1 MNVQNKMNSVRITP
15 ALWALA
21 RADMVAGAS
30 LAEAAALHGV
40 KAPALRVW
48 AVRDG
53 YDCKRGIFGLPG
65 VKSKGSPCVKGKIA
79 AKETVVSPA
88 PAPVFPLSSYTPPP
102 ILPDAAAS
110 DFSAALV
117 PHVQALIAAGLPGI
131 EPPRNI
137 AELKTLIELGRKLAG
152 LDAKQSSGKVQLF
165 APLRD
170 VSRRGGASS
179 VVVECSD
186 GVQIDDSADSIGDFE
201 V

>member
-1 MNVQNKMNSVRITP
+1 MGSTSDSVPTP
-15 ALWALA
+15 PAVWREIFSAL
-21 RADMVAGAS
+21 VAGDSISAVAS
-30 LAEAAALHGV
+30 RFGV
-40 KAPALRVW
+40 NESRIHSKAYRRGYRVGVGFPAGFDPVSGVSGRV
-48 AVRDG
+48 
-53 YDCKRGIFGLPG
+53 
-65 VKSKGSPCVKGKIA
+65 SKP
-79 AKETVVSPA
+79 VVSRVKPVPAA
-88 PAPVFPLSSYTPPP
+88 PAPVFPLSSFIPPP

-110 DFSAALV
+110 DFSASLI

-137 AELKTLIELGRKLAG
+137 AELKVLVELGRKLAG
-152 LDAKQSSGKVQLF
+152 LDSKQSSGKVQLF

-186 GVQIDDSADSIGDFE
+186 GVQIDDSADSIGDYE

>member
-1 MNVQNKMNSVRITP
+1 MAKDVLSRDKWQDVR
-15 ALWALA
+15 
-21 RADMVAGAS
+21 AS
-30 LAEAAALHGV
+30 LENGVTLSDAAALHGV
-40 KAPALRVW
+40 SFHSVQSRAYRCGYSAKTGKFDLS
-48 AVRDG
+48 RD
-53 YDCKRGIFGLPG
+53 
-65 VKSKGSPCVKGKIA
+65 KSKGSPSKKGKIRHA
-79 AKETVVSPA
+79 SKIVHAA
-88 PAPVFPLSSYTPPP
+88 PAPVFPLSSFIPPP
-102 ILPDAAAS
+102 ISADAAAS

-137 AELKTLIELGRKLAG
+137 GELKTLIELGRKLAG

-179 VVVECSD
+179 VVVECSE
-186 GVQIDDSADSIGDFE
+186 GVQDADSADSIQDFE